1 MKKFAR
7 FNPNNGFYEEIWSD
21 MKYIKGWKRIK

>member
-7 FNPNNGFYEEIWSD
+7 INPNNGFYEELWSY
-21 MKYIKGWKRIK
+21 MNFIKGWRRIK